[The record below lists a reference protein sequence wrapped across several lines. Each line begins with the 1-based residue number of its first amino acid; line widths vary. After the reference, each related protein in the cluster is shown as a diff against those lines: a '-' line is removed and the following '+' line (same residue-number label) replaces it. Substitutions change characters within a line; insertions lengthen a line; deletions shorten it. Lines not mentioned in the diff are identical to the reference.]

1 MHYQIVH
8 AFGAGVYCVFI
19 ALFLLAARIPR
30 TPPGANWFAAAISC
44 ALLGRLAVLYLT
56 PLGELALA
64 NPVYG
69 SFLIL
74 EKVLLVMGFVRFF
87 DLQQRTLLVRAVGG
101 AAVAAGLWMLWSDN
115 QLALPLVKSTSYA
128 LFNVFALGSLSWMI
142 LHDKLDCPPLIR
154 RCMAT
159 ACIALT
165 LHWAS
170 GGLIGHFYP
179 PWLRYGFLLGTALV
193 ALQYTSL
200 LTAILALFHRRLI
213 QAEAK
218 ALKMAFK
225 DPLTGLYNKHFMNNL
240 FDQALLLATRPHHL
254 VAVYYID
261 LDNFKPVNDQ
271 AGHAVGDKVLMCVA
285 QRLKEAVRSTDI
297 CARLGGDEFTVIAT
311 QLERQDQAPEI
322 AKKLLAKLAAPIEV
336 GHQQFVLGASIGI
349 SLYPS
354 HGQDLSRL
362 LEQADAAMY
371 HVKHRGKSGYELYTA
386 G

>member
-1 MHYQIVH
+1 M
-8 AFGAGVYCVFI
+8 
-19 ALFLLAARIPR
+19 
-30 TPPGANWFAAAISC
+30 
-44 ALLGRLAVLYLT
+44 
-56 PLGELALA
+56 
-64 NPVYG
+64 
-69 SFLIL
+69 
-74 EKVLLVMGFVRFF
+74 
-87 DLQQRTLLVRAVGG
+87 RAVGV

-115 QLALPLVKSTSYA
+115 QLALPLIKSTSYA

-193 ALQYTSL
+193 ALQYTCL

>member
-1 MHYQIVH
+1 M
-8 AFGAGVYCVFI
+8 
-19 ALFLLAARIPR
+19 
-30 TPPGANWFAAAISC
+30 
-44 ALLGRLAVLYLT
+44 
-56 PLGELALA
+56 
-64 NPVYG
+64 
-69 SFLIL
+69 
-74 EKVLLVMGFVRFF
+74 
-87 DLQQRTLLVRAVGG
+87 
-101 AAVAAGLWMLWSDN
+101 
-115 QLALPLVKSTSYA
+115 
-128 LFNVFALGSLSWMI
+128 
-142 LHDKLDCPPLIR
+142 
-154 RCMAT
+154 
-159 ACIALT
+159 
-165 LHWAS
+165 
-170 GGLIGHFYP
+170 
-179 PWLRYGFLLGTALV
+179 

>member
-1 MHYQIVH
+1 MHYEIVH
-8 AFGAGVYCVFI
+8 AFGVGVYCVFI

-30 TPPGANWFAAAISC
+30 TNPGANWFAAAISC

-56 PLGELALA
+56 PLGERAFG

-87 DLQQRTLLVRAVGG
+87 DLKQRAVLVRLVC
-101 AAVAAGLWMLWSDN
+101 AAAAGTELWMLWSGT
-115 QLALPLVKSTSYA
+115 QIALPLIKSTSYA
-128 LFNVFALGSLSWMI
+128 LFNVFALASLSWMSLCDNI
-142 LHDKLDCPPLIR
+142 DCPRLIR

-159 ACIALT
+159 ASIALM
-165 LHWAS
+165 LHWGSA
-170 GGLIGHFYP
+170 GLIGHFYP

-193 ALQYTSL
+193 ALQYMSL
-200 LTAILALFHRRLI
+200 LLAILTLFQRRLV

-271 AGHAVGDKVLMCVA
+271 AGHAVGDQVLMCVA
-285 QRLKEAVRSTDI
+285 QRLKDAVRSTDI

-322 AKKLLAKLAAPIEV
+322 AKKLLARLAAPIEV
-336 GHQQFVLGASIGI
+336 GEQKFVLGASIGI

-354 HGQDLSRL
+354 HGHDLSRL

-371 HVKHRGKSGYELYTA
+371 HVKNSGKSGYELYS

>member
-87 DLQQRTLLVRAVGG
+87 GLQHRTMLVRAICVS
-101 AAVAAGLWMLWSDN
+101 AAVAELWMLWSNN
-115 QLALPLVKSTSYA
+115 QLALPLIKSTSYA
-128 LFNVFALGSLSWMI
+128 LFNVFALASLSWMI
-142 LHDKLDCPPLIR
+142 LRDDIDCPRIIR

-159 ACIALT
+159 ACIALM

-179 PWLRYGFLLGTALV
+179 PRLRYGFLLGTALV
-193 ALQYTSL
+193 ALQYMSL

-218 ALKMAFK
+218 ALKLAFK

-336 GHQQFVLGASIGI
+336 GHQQFILGASIGI

-371 HVKHRGKSGYELYTA
+371 HAKHRGKSGYELYTA